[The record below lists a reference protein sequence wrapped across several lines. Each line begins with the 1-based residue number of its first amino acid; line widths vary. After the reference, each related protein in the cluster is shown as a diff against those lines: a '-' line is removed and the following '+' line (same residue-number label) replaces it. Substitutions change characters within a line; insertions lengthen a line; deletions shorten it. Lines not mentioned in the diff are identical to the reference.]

1 MHNGPPPAKCP
12 EKLPGFMSSKTPEP
26 FTNLNQMGYS
36 LEPYERAQ
44 DMGRTDYAR
53 QNNSIL
59 HRDQPF

>member
-1 MHNGPPPAKCP
+1 
-12 EKLPGFMSSKTPEP
+12 MSSKTPEP

>member
-1 MHNGPPPAKCP
+1 MN
-12 EKLPGFMSSKTPEP
+12 SKTPEP
-26 FTNLNQMGYS
+26 FTSLNQMGYS

-44 DMGRTDYAR
+44 DMSRTDYAK